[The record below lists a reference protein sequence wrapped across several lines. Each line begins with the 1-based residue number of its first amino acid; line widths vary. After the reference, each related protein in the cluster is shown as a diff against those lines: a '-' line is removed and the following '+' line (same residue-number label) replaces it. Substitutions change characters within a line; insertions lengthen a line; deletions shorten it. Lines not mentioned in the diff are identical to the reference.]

1 MTTSTPAPITID
13 LHGPGELL
21 AATPHLLGFSPRD
34 SVLLIGHGGD
44 RDRVG
49 SVLRADLPP
58 LGDEAG
64 LAASLRLP
72 LLRGGASAVTVA
84 VVGHHPGERA
94 NGPPHRALVDEL
106 ANLFATAEVPVR
118 HSVWAPEIVRGARWS
133 CYDDVDCRGEIP
145 DPGSSPLAAATA
157 HAGLVT
163 YPSRHDMVSAL
174 LEEASPEVLQRR
186 SELLDARV
194 DELAGVEREDAVAEG
209 FLVVRS
215 AVERSARGELSFTDR
230 QVVDMAMALAMA
242 PVRDAALAIA
252 IPSGSALAR
261 AAEQVWFALL
271 RETPIPERAQAASLL
286 AYSAYVR
293 GEGPLAGMA
302 TAIAREADPGHV
314 LAGLLEQALGH
325 AMPPQRMM
333 RLARACD
340 GSPLGGSPPSQAGMD
355 HPAAQHDQGA
365 ADRDPPEPD
374 AVRRD
379 PPERGPG

>member
-13 LHGPGELL
+13 LRGPGELL
-21 AATPHLLGFSPRD
+21 AATPHLLGFSPQD

-58 LGDEAG
+58 LGDEPG

-72 LLRGGASAVTVA
+72 LLRGGVSAVTVA
-84 VVGHHPGERA
+84 VVGRHPGEQA
-94 NGPPHRALVDEL
+94 NGPPHRALVGEL
-106 ANLFATAEVPVR
+106 ADLFAAADVPVR
-118 HSVWAPEIVRGARWS
+118 HSVWASEIVRGARWL
-133 CYDDVDCRGEIP
+133 CYDDAGCHGEIP
-145 DPGSSPLAAATA
+145 DPGSSALAAATA

-163 YPSRHDMVSAL
+163 YPSRHDMERAL
-174 LEEASPEVLQRR
+174 LEEASPEVLGRR
-186 SELLDARV
+186 SALLDARV
-194 DELAGVEREDAVAEG
+194 DELAGVEREDAVADG

-215 AVERSARGELSFTDR
+215 AIDRALRGELRFTDR

-252 IPSGSALAR
+252 VPAGSTLAR
-261 AAEQVWFALL
+261 AAEQVWFALM
-271 RETPIPERAQAASLL
+271 RETPLPERAQAASLL

-302 TAIAREADPGHV
+302 TAVARDADPGHV

-325 AMPPQRMM
+325 AMPPQRMT

-340 GSPLGGSPPSQAGMD
+340 GSPLGGAPPMRSGAGD
-355 HPAAQHDQGA
+355 PAQPHSQGA
-365 ADRDPPEPD
+365 VDEDPD
-374 AVRRD
+374 AVRQGRS
-379 PPERGPG
+379 ERGPG